1 VKRRD
6 GPMRA
11 VSYVRMSTDHQR
23 YSTENQSDA
32 IEAYAIANGMTL
44 VRRYEDEGKS
54 GLNTDGRR
62 GFEQLIADV
71 SSGAADFDVILVYDI
86 SRWGRFQD
94 TDESASY
101 EYLCRKKGI
110 EVFYCAE
117 QFENDGSAVTTIVK
131 NVKRA
136 MAALYSHDLSHK
148 VFVGQC
154 RLIGLGYRQGGAA
167 GFGLRRVLI
176 DEQGNVKGELRH
188 GERKSLQT
196 DRVILMPGPA
206 EECEIVERIFRLFV
220 ELGRNEAQ
228 IAALLNREQILTD
241 LGRAWTRGTVH
252 QILTNEKYIGNN
264 VYNRI
269 SFKLKKHRVRNAPE
283 NWVRADGVFQSII
296 ERSLFD
302 RAASIISARSQR
314 LSDDE
319 MLALLGKLF
328 ESKGMLSGLIIDE
341 QEGLPSSSAYRDR
354 FGSMLRAYSMVGYRP
369 RRDYRYIEI
378 NRALRRMH
386 PEMVEM
392 VTIGLRK
399 GGGDVRPD
407 PENDILWVNDEF
419 TISVVIARC
428 RRTGAGA
435 RRWLLRF
442 DTGLLPDITIV
453 VRMDAANRTAM
464 DYYLLPRID
473 VLAERLRLT
482 DGNGLILDAYRHGD
496 LELLFSFSSRITIQE
511 SV

>member
-1 VKRRD
+1 MRRRE
-6 GPMRA
+6 GPLRA

-32 IEAYAIANGMTL
+32 IEAYAIAKGMTL
-44 VRRYEDEGKS
+44 VRRYIDQGKS
-54 GLNTDGRR
+54 GLSTDGRQA
-62 GFEQLIADV
+62 FEQLIADV
-71 SSGAADFDVILVYDI
+71 SAGTADFDVILVYDI

-101 EYLCRKKGI
+101 EYICRKQGI

-176 DEQGNVKGELRH
+176 DEQGNVKGELGH

-196 DRVILMPGPA
+196 DRVVLVPGPPA
-206 EECEIVERIFRLFV
+206 EREIVDRIFRLFV
-220 ELGRNEAQ
+220 ELGRTESQ
-228 IAALLNREQILTD
+228 IAALLNAEGIVTD

-252 QILTNEKYIGNN
+252 QILTNEKYVGNN
-264 VYNRI
+264 VYNRV
-269 SFKLKKHRVRNAPE
+269 SFKLKKRRVRNAPE
-283 NWVRADGVFQSII
+283 DWVRADGAFQATV
-296 ERSLFD
+296 ERQLFE
-302 RAASIISARSQR
+302 RAGAIVAARSQR
-314 LSDDE
+314 LTDEE

-328 ESKGMLSGLIIDE
+328 EEKGMLSGLIIDE
-341 QEGLPSSSAYRDR
+341 QEGLPSSSAYRSR
-354 FGSMLRAYSMVGYRP
+354 FGSMLRAYALTGYRP

-378 NRALRRMH
+378 NRALRRKY
-386 PEMVEM
+386 PEVLEAI
-392 VTIGLRK
+392 TAGLRD
-399 GGGDVRPD
+399 GGGEVRHD
-407 PENDILWVNDEF
+407 LGTDMLWVNDEF
-419 TISVVIARC
+419 SVAVVISRC
-428 RRTGAGA
+428 QLTGAGS
-435 RRWLLRF
+435 RRWQLRL
-442 DTGLLPDITIV
+442 DTGLLPDITVV
-453 VRMDAANRTAM
+453 VRMDDANHAAL

-473 VLAERLRLT
+473 VLSERVRLA
-482 DGNGLILDAYRHGD
+482 DHNGLVLDAYRQPD
-496 LELLFSFSSRITIQE
+496 LDLLFSFSSQTVVRE
-511 SV
+511 AA